1 MTMLDETELAEQL
14 SAHSYK
20 LTRQRR
26 AVLAV
31 VASSEERLSPAE
43 VYERAKAACPEIGLT
58 TVYRTLG
65 ILVKLGAIKRVH
77 LDESCHSYAP
87 ASQGHHHYLVCSGCG
102 NVIEFEGY
110 DLSALLD
117 AVAAQ
122 TGFDIEEHW
131 LQLFGRCP
139 ACQED

>member
-1 MTMLDETELAEQL
+1 MLDETELAEQL

-31 VASSEERLSPAE
+31 VASSEEHLSPAE
-43 VYERAKAACPEIGLT
+43 VYEKAKSICPEIGLT
-58 TVYRTLG
+58 TVYRTLD
-65 ILVKLGAIKRVH
+65 ILAKLGVIKRVH
-77 LDESCHSYAP
+77 LDKSCHSYAP
-87 ASQGHHHYLVCSGCG
+87 ASQGHRHYLVCTDCG
-102 NVIEFEGY
+102 SVVEFDGG

-117 AVAAQ
+117 AVSAQ
-122 TGFDIEEHW
+122 TGFEIEGHW

-139 ACQED
+139 VCQED